1 MKYLKFTFYLSL
13 FSFSILKAQTSPS
26 IQWQKTLGGSSYDV
40 ARSIQQTSDGG
51 YIIAGESD
59 STNGDVTGN
68 HGTSDFW
75 IVKLDPSGIIQWQK
89 SLGGSY
95 GDMANAI
102 QQTSDGGYIVVGESS
117 SINGDVT
124 GNHGNADYWIVKLD
138 PSGNLQWQ
146 KSLGGSNRDAANSV
160 KQTLDGGYIV
170 AGESNSTNGDVTGN
184 HGNYDYWIVK
194 LDPSGN
200 LQWQKSLGGSLY
212 DAANSIQQ
220 TFDGGYIVA
229 GGSNSD
235 DGDVTNNNGNQDFWI
250 VKLNPSGGIQ
260 WQTSLTGNLA
270 DQAQS
275 IQQTEEGYIVAGGSN
290 SQNSENPTT
299 FGISN
304 YRVAKLDSN
313 GIMQWQK
320 HFGGSNNDY
329 AYSTQQTQDGGYI
342 VAGGAQSADGDVI
355 GNHGNNDFWIIKLN
369 YSGNFEWQ
377 KTLGGSAFEDAYSI
391 NQTND
396 GGFVIAGMTQS
407 TDGDVTGNHGNGDMW
422 IVKLGAFLSTNENSI
437 KNNISIYP
445 NPAKDFVNINNLPHE
460 TTISI
465 TDASGRKILS
475 KKYSEKNISI
485 DTSDLINGNYIIQAE
500 HQGTTILSKKLII
513 LK

>member
-1 MKYLKFTFYLSL
+1 MKYLKFTFYFSL
-13 FSFSILKAQTSPS
+13 FSFSLINAQTAPS
-26 IQWQKTLGGSSYDV
+26 IQWQKTLGGSSYDS
-40 ARSIQQTSDGG
+40 ANSIQQTSDGG

-59 STNGDVTGN
+59 STNGDITGN

-75 IVKLDPSGIIQWQK
+75 IVKLNASGIIQWQK

-95 GDMANAI
+95 GDVANSI
-102 QQTSDGGYIVVGESS
+102 QQTSDGGYIVAGESA

-124 GNHGNADYWIVKLD
+124 GNHGNADYWVVKLD
-138 PSGNLQWQ
+138 SSGNIQWQ

-160 KQTLDGGYIV
+160 KQTLDGGFIV
-170 AGESNSTNGDVTGN
+170 AGESSSTDGDVTGN

-200 LQWQKSLGGSLY
+200 IQWQKSIGGSLY

-229 GGSNSD
+229 GGSNSA
-235 DGDVTNNNGNQDFWI
+235 DGDVTHNQGNQDFWI
-250 VKLNPSGGIQ
+250 VKLNSSGIIQ
-260 WQTSLTGNLA
+260 WETSLSGNLA
-270 DQAQS
+270 DQAES
-275 IQQTEEGYIVAGGSN
+275 IQQTEDGYIVAGGSN
-290 SQNSENPTT
+290 SQNTENPST

-313 GIMQWQK
+313 GIMQWQN

-342 VAGGAQSADGDVI
+342 VAGGAFSADGDVI

-369 YSGNFEWQ
+369 PSGNMEWQ
-377 KTLGGSAFEDAYSI
+377 KTLGGSSFEDAYSI
-391 NQTND
+391 KQTND
-396 GGFVIAGMTQS
+396 GGFILAGITQS
-407 TDGDVTGNHGNGDMW
+407 TDGDVTGNQGNGDMW
-422 IVKLGAFLSTNENSI
+422 IVKLGAFLSTTENSI

-445 NPAKDFVNINNLPHE
+445 NPAKDFVKIDNLPSE
-460 TTISI
+460 TTISV

-475 KKYSEKNISI
+475 KKYSEKNVSI
-485 DTSDLINGNYIIQAE
+485 NTSDLINGNYIIQFE
-500 HQGTTILSKKLII
+500 HDGTTILSKKII
-513 LK
+513 ISK

>member
-1 MKYLKFTFYLSL
+1 MKYLKFTFYFSL
-13 FSFSILKAQTSPS
+13 FSFSLINAQTAPS
-26 IQWQKTLGGSSYDV
+26 IQWQKTLGGSSYDS
-40 ARSIQQTSDGG
+40 ANSIQQTSDGG

-59 STNGDVTGN
+59 STNGDITGN

-75 IVKLDPSGIIQWQK
+75 IVKLNASGIIQWQK

-95 GDMANAI
+95 GDVANSI
-102 QQTSDGGYIVVGESS
+102 EQTTDGGYIVAGESR

-124 GNHGNADYWIVKLD
+124 GNHGNADYWVVKLD
-138 PSGNLQWQ
+138 SSGNIQWQ

-160 KQTLDGGYIV
+160 KQTSDGGYIV
-170 AGESNSTNGDVTGN
+170 AGESSSTDGDVTGN

-200 LQWQKSLGGSLY
+200 IQWQKSIGGSLY

-229 GGSNSD
+229 GGSNSA
-235 DGDVTNNNGNQDFWI
+235 DGDVTHNQGNQDFWI
-250 VKLNPSGGIQ
+250 VKLNSSGIIQ
-260 WQTSLTGNLA
+260 WETSLSGNLA
-270 DQAQS
+270 DQAES
-275 IQQTEEGYIVAGGSN
+275 IQQTEDGYIVAGGSN
-290 SQNSENPTT
+290 SQNTENPST

-313 GIMQWQK
+313 GMMQWQN

-342 VAGGAQSADGDVI
+342 VAGGAFSADGDVI

-369 YSGNFEWQ
+369 PSGNMEWQ
-377 KTLGGSAFEDAYSI
+377 KTLGGSSFEDAYSI
-391 NQTND
+391 KQTND
-396 GGFVIAGMTQS
+396 GGFILAGITQS

-422 IVKLGAFLSTNENSI
+422 IVKLGAFLSTNENNI

-445 NPAKDFVNINNLPHE
+445 NPAKDFVNISNLPSE
-460 TTISI
+460 TTINI
-465 TDASGRKILS
+465 TDTAGRKISS
-475 KKYSEKNISI
+475 KKYSEKNVSI
-485 DTSDLINGNYIIQAE
+485 NTSGLINGNYIIQIE
-500 HQGTTILSKKLII
+500 NQGSIISSKKIII